1 MFRFPSIKHAPSETR
16 RLLRDRIDRKL
27 RVRRHTHHL
36 APDAEVIS
44 DQLMLRLLQCLDV
57 TFQAE
62 WGPVEAAYAAANPSS
77 AEPKDLGLWPMPAGC
92 ARSGDVS
99 PSRET
104 FPEPPVRPRPVQ

>member
-1 MFRFPSIKHAPSETR
+1 
-16 RLLRDRIDRKL
+16 
-27 RVRRHTHHL
+27 
-36 APDAEVIS
+36 
-44 DQLMLRLLQCLDV
+44 MLRLLQCLDV
-57 TFQAE
+57 TFEAE

-77 AEPKDLGLWPMPAGC
+77 AEPKDLRALADAGWC